1 MTMTTFRDAWG
12 GGGFGITF
20 GHSGD
25 SPAPFDARSSSDLAG
40 PENSHPLADISIES
54 LLRPGTDGLSGSIE
68 FATPVRIGEGIKGT
82 IRVTAN
88 RAIDARKAEFRLIGL
103 NMVEERKH
111 TEQRDSK
118 GNVTSK
124 DDWVEANGR
133 LFDELSF
140 MEVVLPAKLAAG
152 ESYETT
158 FNIPAPRLGPPQAH
172 VGCAII
178 AWAIEARWDIP
189 HGDDERIAAL
199 VPVAQH
205 PDLLRA
211 GVINV
216 GAGAMHDVWSTPE
229 GASISVQPVP
239 PLTPG
244 VPVAVTVTWL
254 GAPSNGRSGRIE
266 VIVEVDA
273 PNGGNQV
280 IATTQTTADALRGGV
295 ELSLVL
301 PEDMPPTL
309 DADRIKVRYLIKA
322 IVDIR
327 FRPDASTERLIVVS

>member
-1 MTMTTFRDAWG
+1 MTTFRDAWG
-12 GGGFGITF
+12 GGGFGGTF

-25 SPAPFDARSSSDLAG
+25 SPAPFDARSGSDLAG
-40 PENSHPLADISIES
+40 PQNSHPLADISIES
-54 LLRPGTDGLSGSIE
+54 LLRPSTDALSGSIN
-68 FATPVRIGEGIKGT
+68 FATPVRIGEGITGT
-82 IRVTAN
+82 IKVTAN
-88 RAIDARKAEFRLIGL
+88 REIDARKAEFRLIGL

-111 TEQRDSK
+111 SEQRDSE
-118 GNVTSK
+118 GRVTST

-140 MEVVLPAKLAAG
+140 MDVVLPAKMAG
-152 ESYETT
+152 GDTYETT
-158 FNIPAPRLGPPQAH
+158 FSIPAPSLGPPQAH
-172 VGCAII
+172 AGCAII
-178 AWAIEARWDIP
+178 AWALEARWDIP
-189 HGDDERIAAL
+189 HGGDERVAAL
-199 VPVAQH
+199 VPLAQH

-211 GVINV
+211 GVITV

-239 PLTPG
+239 PLVPG
-244 VPVAVTVTWL
+244 APVAVTVTWPD
-254 GAPSNGRSGRIE
+254 APSNGRSGRIE
-266 VIVEVDA
+266 VLVDVDA
-273 PNGGNQV
+273 PNGGSQV

-301 PEDMPPTL
+301 PADMPPTL

-327 FRPDASTERLIVVS
+327 FRPDASTERLIVVT